1 MNQFSKEAAP
11 KTSTNIGHQHSSPRG
26 ENHPMTSPALDE
38 AGGTVRIL
46 LTKNHPVPSPALNRS
61 PGYLLRC
68 PQLRIA
74 PKVFVK
80 IGTLYLVT
88 NIGPKLGREI
98 CPSDSS
104 LRDVPYWCW
113 LDGELPLLAVRRP
126 DLSTILANRGMIAD
140 IHTNRFF
147 RALGRARRSVR
158 LLLTKNH
165 PVPTPAFRAGAP
177 VNPLDS
183 PQLQVQTEN
192 LLNCFDVG
200 KKGVNHPMTSLAL
213 GEARGSV
220 RHLLIKNH
228 PVPSPV
234 LSRCSEV
241 MHIHAHPHRQHT
253 FIQGINRLILLIR
266 HT

>member
-88 NIGPKLGREI
+88 NIGPKLGRETLYAT
-98 CPSDSS
+98 CRTGAGWTVSY
-104 LRDVPYWCW
+104 PYS
-113 LDGELPLLAVRRP
+113 P
-126 DLSTILANRGMIAD
+126 
-140 IHTNRFF
+140 
-147 RALGRARRSVR
+147 ARRSVR

-200 KKGVNHPMTSLAL
+200 KKEIVY
-213 GEARGSV
+213 V
-220 RHLLIKNH
+220 W
-228 PVPSPV
+228 PVFMS
-234 LSRCSEV
+234 
-241 MHIHAHPHRQHT
+241 
-253 FIQGINRLILLIR
+253 
-266 HT
+266 